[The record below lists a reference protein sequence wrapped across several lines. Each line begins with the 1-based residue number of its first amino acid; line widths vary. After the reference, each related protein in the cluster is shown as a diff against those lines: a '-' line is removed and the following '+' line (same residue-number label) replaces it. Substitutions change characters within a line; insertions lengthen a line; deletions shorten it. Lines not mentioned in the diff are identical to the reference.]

1 MKNKEMKVKAMS
13 MAVAMSMVV
22 GLCPS
27 TIFAATGSQ
36 TAKDGTYT
44 KTAHVARTA
53 EDDENEDEWNEYDVE
68 VSLKVE
74 DGKFSAITVTPGE
87 GYNAES
93 DSYFAKAVS
102 KSKGIQKMLVGKAAT
117 EDTINGWDSVSGAT
131 RTSKAVKEAALAA
144 IKSANEAVTVDTTK
158 LEAAITAAE
167 ALKEADYTADS
178 WSAMQTKLTAAK
190 AALTAKESQS
200 AVDTAAD
207 ELNTAVKA
215 LKKAEVAKETYVL
228 MNIPYSEFYAADKVA
243 GADSVSS
250 ATKAK
255 TRSTLAAGSYHV
267 NSDGTDITGITYPV
281 KISDASVLK
290 NYTQITDDS
299 KLSIT
304 VNMKGKE
311 KTTEYNGKDALFES
325 ASYSYYILS
334 ETPSYYKEATV
345 NADGSFSF
353 SEVKGA
359 TAQKLSDASIDFTT
373 DTKYGDYELD
383 VNGLPDTVNTVYGVV
398 ISTKEGDNYGLRHL
412 ENIWRME
419 ELAWATGFTESVHGC
434 PTSSE
439 HYKSMMG
446 QHINK
451 VTYYTSKGIY
461 TIPVN
466 DIFVPTKFEASVS
479 VEDASLS
486 AGKTTMTVTGLPA
499 DYDKVLALAEKYGLY
514 VLEDCAQGFGSTYH
528 GKKAGTFGHIATTS
542 FFPAKPLGC
551 YGDGGAIFTDNDEWA
566 ALLRSMRVHGKGSSK
581 YDNVRLGMNSRL
593 DTIQAAVLQVKSI
606 QRV

>member
-1 MKNKEMKVKAMS
+1 

-178 WSAMQTKLTAAK
+178 WSAMQTKLTVAK
-190 AALTAKESQS
+190 EALKAKESQS

-228 MNIPYSEFYAADKVA
+228 MNIPYSEFYAADQVA

-255 TRSTLAAGSYHV
+255 TRSKLVAGSYHV

-311 KTTEYNGKDALFES
+311 TTTEYNGKDALFQS

-383 VNGLPDTVNTVYGVV
+383 VNGLPKTVNTVYGVV
-398 ISTKEGDNYGLRHL
+398 ISTKEGDNYDFVILKISGKRQ
-412 ENIWRME
+412 NW
-419 ELAWATGFTESVHGC
+419 HG
-434 PTSSE
+434 
-439 HYKSMMG
+439 
-446 QHINK
+446 
-451 VTYYTSKGIY
+451 
-461 TIPVN
+461 
-466 DIFVPTKFEASVS
+466 VP
-479 VEDASLS
+479 DL
-486 AGKTTMTVTGLPA
+486 
-499 DYDKVLALAEKYGLY
+499 
-514 VLEDCAQGFGSTYH
+514 
-528 GKKAGTFGHIATTS
+528 
-542 FFPAKPLGC
+542 
-551 YGDGGAIFTDNDEWA
+551 
-566 ALLRSMRVHGKGSSK
+566 
-581 YDNVRLGMNSRL
+581 
-593 DTIQAAVLQVKSI
+593 
-606 QRV
+606 

>member
-144 IKSANEAVTVDTTK
+144 IKSANEAVTVDKTK

-207 ELNTAVKA
+207 ELNAAVKA

-228 MNIPYSEFYAADKVA
+228 MNIPYSEFYAADQVA

-267 NSDGTDITGITYPV
+267 NNDGTDITGITYPV

-311 KTTEYNGKDALFES
+311 TTTEYNGKAALFES

-345 NADGSFSF
+345 NADGSLSF

-383 VNGLPDTVNTVYGVV
+383 VNGLPKTVNTVYGVV

-412 ENIWRME
+412 ENIWKKT
-419 ELAWATGFTESVHGC
+419 ELAWSTGFVTTSHGN
-434 PTSSE
+434 TLDSKD
-439 HYKSMMG
+439 YKKMMG
-446 QHINK
+446 SDDQ
-451 VTYYTSKGIY
+451 
-461 TIPVN
+461 
-466 DIFVPTKFEASVS
+466 
-479 VEDASLS
+479 
-486 AGKTTMTVTGLPA
+486 
-499 DYDKVLALAEKYGLY
+499 
-514 VLEDCAQGFGSTYH
+514 
-528 GKKAGTFGHIATTS
+528 
-542 FFPAKPLGC
+542 
-551 YGDGGAIFTDNDEWA
+551 
-566 ALLRSMRVHGKGSSK
+566 
-581 YDNVRLGMNSRL
+581 
-593 DTIQAAVLQVKSI
+593 
-606 QRV
+606 

>member
-27 TIFAATGSQ
+27 TIFAATKDQ
-36 TAKDGTYT
+36 VAKDGTYT
-44 KTAHVARTA
+44 KTAHVTRTA
-53 EDDENEDEWNEYDVE
+53 EDDEDEKEWNEYDVE

-74 DGKFSAITVTPGE
+74 DGKFSEITVTPKE
-87 GYNAES
+87 GYDEENA
-93 DSYFAKAVS
+93 SYFNKAYF
-102 KSKGIQKMLVGKAAT
+102 KTKGFKTKLEGQAAT
-117 EDTINGWDSVSGAT
+117 EDTINSWDTVSGAT
-131 RTSKAVKEAALAA
+131 RTSDAIKKAALEAIQSAPAA
-144 IKSANEAVTVDTTK
+144 GETVTIDTAK
-158 LEAAITAAE
+158 LESAITAAE
-167 ALKEADYTADS
+167 KLTESDYTADS
-178 WSAMQTKLTAAK
+178 WSAMQTKLTVAK
-190 AALTAKESQS
+190 AALKAKESQS

-304 VNMKGKE
+304 VNIKGKE

-412 ENIWRME
+412 ENI
-419 ELAWATGFTESVHGC
+419 
-434 PTSSE
+434 
-439 HYKSMMG
+439 
-446 QHINK
+446 
-451 VTYYTSKGIY
+451 
-461 TIPVN
+461 
-466 DIFVPTKFEASVS
+466 
-479 VEDASLS
+479 
-486 AGKTTMTVTGLPA
+486 
-499 DYDKVLALAEKYGLY
+499 
-514 VLEDCAQGFGSTYH
+514 
-528 GKKAGTFGHIATTS
+528 
-542 FFPAKPLGC
+542 
-551 YGDGGAIFTDNDEWA
+551 
-566 ALLRSMRVHGKGSSK
+566 
-581 YDNVRLGMNSRL
+581 
-593 DTIQAAVLQVKSI
+593 
-606 QRV
+606 

>member
-131 RTSKAVKEAALAA
+131 RTLKAVKEADSAA

-178 WSAMQTKLTAAK
+178 WSAMQTKPTAK

-228 MNIPYSEFYAADKVA
+228 MNIPYSEFYVA
-243 GADSVSS
+243 I
-250 ATKAK
+250 
-255 TRSTLAAGSYHV
+255 R
-267 NSDGTDITGITYPV
+267 
-281 KISDASVLK
+281 
-290 NYTQITDDS
+290 
-299 KLSIT
+299 
-304 VNMKGKE
+304 
-311 KTTEYNGKDALFES
+311 
-325 ASYSYYILS
+325 
-334 ETPSYYKEATV
+334 
-345 NADGSFSF
+345 
-353 SEVKGA
+353 
-359 TAQKLSDASIDFTT
+359 
-373 DTKYGDYELD
+373 
-383 VNGLPDTVNTVYGVV
+383 
-398 ISTKEGDNYGLRHL
+398 
-412 ENIWRME
+412 
-419 ELAWATGFTESVHGC
+419 
-434 PTSSE
+434 
-439 HYKSMMG
+439 
-446 QHINK
+446 
-451 VTYYTSKGIY
+451 
-461 TIPVN
+461 
-466 DIFVPTKFEASVS
+466 
-479 VEDASLS
+479 
-486 AGKTTMTVTGLPA
+486 
-499 DYDKVLALAEKYGLY
+499 
-514 VLEDCAQGFGSTYH
+514 
-528 GKKAGTFGHIATTS
+528 
-542 FFPAKPLGC
+542 
-551 YGDGGAIFTDNDEWA
+551 
-566 ALLRSMRVHGKGSSK
+566 
-581 YDNVRLGMNSRL
+581 
-593 DTIQAAVLQVKSI
+593 
-606 QRV
+606 

>member
-44 KTAHVARTA
+44 KTAHVTRT
-53 EDDENEDEWNEYDVE
+53 EDDSDDEWNEYDVE

-74 DGKFSAITVTPGE
+74 DGKFSEITVTPKE
-87 GYNAES
+87 GYDEENA
-93 DSYFAKAVS
+93 SYFKKAYS
-102 KSKGIQKMLVGKAAT
+102 KPKGFKTKLEGQAAT
-117 EDTINGWDSVSGAT
+117 EDTINSWDTVSGAT
-131 RTSKAVKEAALAA
+131 RTSDAIKKAALEAIQSAPAA
-144 IKSANEAVTVDTTK
+144 GETVTIDTAK
-158 LEAAITAAE
+158 LESAIAAAE
-167 ALKEADYTADS
+167 KLTESDYTADS
-178 WSAMQTKLTAAK
+178 WSAMQTKLTVAK
-190 AALTAKESQS
+190 AALKAKESQS

-304 VNMKGKE
+304 VNIKGKE

-412 ENIWRME
+412 ENIWKKK
-419 ELAWATGFTESVHGC
+419 ELAWSTGFV
-434 PTSSE
+434 
-439 HYKSMMG
+439 
-446 QHINK
+446 
-451 VTYYTSKGIY
+451 
-461 TIPVN
+461 
-466 DIFVPTKFEASVS
+466 
-479 VEDASLS
+479 
-486 AGKTTMTVTGLPA
+486 
-499 DYDKVLALAEKYGLY
+499 
-514 VLEDCAQGFGSTYH
+514 
-528 GKKAGTFGHIATTS
+528 TTS
-542 FFPAKPLGC
+542 EGRA
-551 YGDGGAIFTDNDEWA
+551 
-566 ALLRSMRVHGKGSSK
+566 RV
-581 YDNVRLGMNSRL
+581 
-593 DTIQAAVLQVKSI
+593 
-606 QRV
+606 

>member
-228 MNIPYSEFYAADKVA
+228 MNIPYSEFYAADQVA

-311 KTTEYNGKDALFES
+311 TTTEYNGKDALFES

-345 NADGSFSF
+345 NADGSLSF

-412 ENIWRME
+412 ENIWRGN
-419 ELAWATGFTESVHGC
+419 ELAWSTGFTDAVHNC

-446 QHINK
+446 KTIDSIE
-451 VTYYTSKGIY
+451 YYTTDGIY
-461 TIPVN
+461 TMDIADLYVPV
-466 DIFVPTKFEASVS
+466 KFAKADSAVRVS
-479 VEDASLS
+479 DADVSD
-486 AGKTTMTVTGLPA
+486 GKTTIEKNLPDDFDPEYSVDGLDVT
-499 DYDKVLALAEKYGLY
+499 
-514 VLEDCAQGFGSTYH
+514 LEGSTLTY
-528 GKKAGTFGHIATTS
+528 KKADAVTPGKYTLTVKDKAGKYADIKVSFLLTTKDM
-542 FFPAKPLGC
+542 PAAYDTENKKLVEAEGSDADALNAYIKC
-551 YGDGGAIFTDNDEWA
+551 RWKRLCSKWKRSCND
-566 ALLRSMRVHGKGSSK
+566 
-581 YDNVRLGMNSRL
+581 Y
-593 DTIQAAVLQVKSI
+593 
-606 QRV
+606 